1 MCISYGKSEIPEV
14 QLIHFFC
21 WVTFWSFPLNHHLV
35 FIVIGSPNPQ
45 FWLSGR
51 FQHHW
56 GGTWSPG
63 FQSRSKGGPH
73 VNELQDGDPQA
84 IINRLKTCLFGIHGT
99 IAYLPTFT
107 MTGWWLNQHIWKNM
121 LVKLGSSSPIFRGE
135 NKSIFETISIFL
147 NHFSDGYT
155 RAKRAIFETTTNWSE
170 SNLHVDWPS
179 NSILWAGKI
188 NTLPMSMSCLR
199 CDATKNPKDAIV
211 SLLLVG
217 N

>member
-35 FIVIGSPNPQ
+35 FIGSPNPQ

-73 VNELQDGDPQA
+73 VNELQDSDPQA
-84 IINRLKTCLFGIHGT
+84 IINRLKPAF
-99 IAYLPTFT
+99 
-107 MTGWWLNQHIWKNM
+107 
-121 LVKLGSSSPIFRGE
+121 LGSMGRLHIYLHLPWLVGGWTSTSEKICSSNWVHLPQFFGVKINQYLKPFLYF
-135 NKSIFETISIFL
+135 STISRMA
-147 NHFSDGYT
+147 T
-155 RAKRAIFETTTNWSE
+155 REQSE
-170 SNLHVDWPS
+170 QYLKPPPIDQNQ
-179 NSILWAGKI
+179 
-188 NTLPMSMSCLR
+188 TFM
-199 CDATKNPKDAIV
+199 
-211 SLLLVG
+211 
-217 N
+217 